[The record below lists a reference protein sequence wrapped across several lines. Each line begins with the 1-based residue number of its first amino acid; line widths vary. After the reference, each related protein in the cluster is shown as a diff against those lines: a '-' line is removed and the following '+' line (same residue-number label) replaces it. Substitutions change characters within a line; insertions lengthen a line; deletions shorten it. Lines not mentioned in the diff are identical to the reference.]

1 LVLLG
6 PPGAGKGTQAQLL
19 KDQLEVPLIGSGDLF
34 RYHLREQ
41 TPLGRQAAEYVN
53 QGLLVPDEIT
63 IGIIL
68 DKVLGLTSR
77 SGFLLD
83 GFPRTTDQAVA
94 LETALAESSR
104 GLDRVVFINVDGP
117 ELLRRLGGRYTC
129 RECQAPNTPSEAGRD
144 LAESGSDQAT
154 CVNCGG
160 QLYQRDDDRPE
171 AVQRRLQVYQDETF
185 PLLDFYR
192 QRGLLTEVAGTG
204 SVDDVNRRVLEALG
218 QTSLLMPGFQ
228 ARQTGV
234 E

>member
-19 KDQLEVPLIGSGDLF
+19 KDQLQVPLIGSGDLF

-68 DKVLGLTSR
+68 DKVLGLS
-77 SGFLLD
+77 SPEGFLLD
-83 GFPRTTDQAVA
+83 GFPRTTHQAVA
-94 LETALAESSR
+94 LETSLAERSR
-104 GLDRVVFINVDGP
+104 GLDRVVFINVDES

-129 RECQAPNTPSEAGRD
+129 RQCQAPNTLSGTRAG
-144 LAESGSDQAT
+144 LAH

-171 AVQRRLQVYQDETF
+171 AVQQRLQVYQRETF
-185 PLLDFYR
+185 PLLEFYR
-192 QRGLLTEVAGTG
+192 NRGLLIEVAGIG
-204 SVDDVNRRVLEALG
+204 SVDDVNQRVLRALG
-218 QTSLLMPGFQ
+218 PAPVDAPGYQ
-228 ARQTGV
+228 VPKRAKQ

>member
-1 LVLLG
+1 M
-6 PPGAGKGTQAQLL
+6 
-19 KDQLEVPLIGSGDLF
+19 PLIGSGELF

-68 DKVLGLTSR
+68 DKVLGLASR

-94 LETALAESSR
+94 LEKALAEPSR

-129 RECQAPNTPSEAGRD
+129 RDCQAPNTPSEA
-144 LAESGSDQAT
+144 GSDQAT

-171 AVQRRLQVYQDETF
+171 AVQRRLQVYRDETF

-192 QRGLLTEVAGTG
+192 RRGLLTEVAGTG
-204 SVDDVNRRVLEALG
+204 SVDEVNRRLLGALG
-218 QTSLLMPGFQ
+218 QMSP
-228 ARQTGV
+228 
-234 E
+234 

>member
-129 RECQAPNTPSEAGRD
+129 RECQAPNTPSES
-144 LAESGSDQAT
+144 SGEPAT

-171 AVQRRLQVYQDETF
+171 AVQRRLQVFQTETL

-192 QRGLLTEVAGTG
+192 QRGLLTEVAGMG
-204 SVDDVNRRVLEALG
+204 SVDDVNRRLLRALG
-218 QTSLLMPGFQ
+218 QTSP
-228 ARQTGV
+228 
-234 E
+234 